1 MTEPTTPTPAPCY
14 RYRAELERVV
24 DGDTYDLRIDLGFGV
39 WTIERVRLRGIDTPE
54 MTGATRTKGIA
65 ARWFAE
71 DRLRDAAAI
80 LVETYKLPD
89 GQRDVKTLGRYVAD
103 VWVDGVLLSQLLRDA
118 GHVADVERLG

>member
-1 MTEPTTPTPAPCY
+1 MTEPATPAPAPCY

-39 WTIERVRLRGIDTPE
+39 WTIQRVRLRGIDTPE
-54 MTGATRTKGIA
+54 VTGETRQRGLNA
-65 ARWFAE
+65 SWYAE
-71 DRLRDAAAI
+71 DRLESAQAI
-80 LVETYKLPD
+80 VVETYKLPD

-103 VWVDGVLLSQLLRDA
+103 VWVDGVLLSRLLRDA